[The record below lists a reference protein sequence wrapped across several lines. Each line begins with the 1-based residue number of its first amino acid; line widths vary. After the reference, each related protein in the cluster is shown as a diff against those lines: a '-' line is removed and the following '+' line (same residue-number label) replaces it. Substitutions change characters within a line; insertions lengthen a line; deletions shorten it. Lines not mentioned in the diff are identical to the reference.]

1 MMVRMNKSLTRSIG
15 FWLLLVVSLA
25 TTAVGAWLISGQIGT
40 MTTTLL
46 DGTATGVEV
55 YVGQSLVVVGAGVLA
70 AGIVG
75 ILLTLGLVA
84 ARSLVPMPAPAVVEA
99 IDWTVETDE
108 TPAPV
113 AVAPAVDTTPSTDA
127 APVSEDVATDA
138 VPETAATNDTAPN
151 DAATN
156 GAPATDAEPDST
168 PPITR

>member
-113 AVAPAVDTTPSTDA
+113 AVAPAVYTTPSTDA

>member
-1 MMVRMNKSLTRSIG
+1 MNKSLTRSMG

-75 ILLTLGLVA
+75 ILLTLALVA
-84 ARSLVPMPAPAVVEA
+84 ARSLVPAPAPAPAVVEA
-99 IDWTVETDE
+99 IDWTVEADE

-113 AVAPAVDTTPSTDA
+113 TTTPPADTTP
-127 APVSEDVATDA
+127 ATEEVVDEA
-138 VPETAATNDTAPN
+138 EVTRD
-151 DAATN
+151 D
-156 GAPATDAEPDST
+156 APATDAKPDSS
-168 PPITR
+168 PSITR

>member
-1 MMVRMNKSLTRSIG
+1 MNKSLSRSLG

-25 TTAVGAWLISGQIGT
+25 ATAVGGWLISGQIAT

-46 DGTATGVEV
+46 DGTATGIEV

-84 ARSLVPMPAPAVVEA
+84 ARSLVPTPAPAVAEA
-99 IDWTVETDE
+99 IDWAAEAEENRAPVDTTPAPVDT

-113 AVAPAVDTTPSTDA
+113 A
-127 APVSEDVATDA
+127 
-138 VPETAATNDTAPN
+138 ETAPESDVVADTAEKAD
-151 DAATN
+151 DA
-156 GAPATDAEPDST
+156 PSV
-168 PPITR
+168 TRN

>member
-1 MMVRMNKSLTRSIG
+1 MNKSLTRSMG

-75 ILLTLGLVA
+75 ILLTLALVA
-84 ARSLVPMPAPAVVEA
+84 ARSLAPAPAPAVVEA
-99 IDWTVETDE
+99 IDWTVEAE
-108 TPAPV
+108 ESPAPV
-113 AVAPAVDTTPSTDA
+113 ATTPPADTTPA
-127 APVSEDVATDA
+127 SEEVVDEDEVTKD
-138 VPETAATNDTAPN
+138 D
-151 DAATN
+151 
-156 GAPATDAEPDST
+156 APATDAKPDTS
-168 PPITR
+168 PSITR

>member
-1 MMVRMNKSLTRSIG
+1 MNKSLIRSMG

-75 ILLTLGLVA
+75 ILLTLALVA
-84 ARSLVPMPAPAVVEA
+84 ARSLVPAPAPAVVEA
-99 IDWTVETDE
+99 IDWTVEAEE

-113 AVAPAVDTTPSTDA
+113 TTTPPADTTP
-127 APVSEDVATDA
+127 ATEEVVDEA
-138 VPETAATNDTAPN
+138 EVTRD
-151 DAATN
+151 D
-156 GAPATDAEPDST
+156 APATDAKPDSS
-168 PPITR
+168 PSITR